1 MLNPGGA
8 GRMQRFRILSPEP
21 SSSAFSQGEKGPAR
35 LRGGT
40 LTLTLSQRAR
50 GSEHLGLKFQICG
63 LFGSIWPRLLLAA
76 RLEMRPPWTRLA
88 HRWHTAHSY
97 HCASIRPRWPRL
109 ASSGVGR
116 SGETF
121 NSVAFGCI
129 SSHFPN
135 PHPGP
140 LPVNY
145 LPVVTRCL
153 NQGFHPHPILLP
165 SREKGSEH
173 LGGNDE
179 ALGGM
184 RYADNVAIS
193 GAMA

>member
-1 MLNPGGA
+1 
-8 GRMQRFRILSPEP
+8 MQRFRILRTSTTGNCSELGAGMGQGTP
-21 SSSAFSQGEKGPAR
+21 SSSAFSQRGRRDLPACA
-35 LRGGT
+35 GGT

-63 LFGSIWPRLLLAA
+63 SFGSIWPRLLLAA

-88 HRWHTAHSY
+88 LRWHTAHSW
-97 HCASIRPRWPRL
+97 HCASMRPRWPWL
-109 ASSGVGR
+109 ASSGVAR

-165 SREKGSEH
+165 SRDQGSER
-173 LGGNDE
+173 LGGND
-179 ALGGM
+179 GGFS
-184 RYADNVAIS
+184 R
-193 GAMA
+193 